1 MRQNDIFFINT
12 PVEVQDEL
20 YDSII
25 EQLSQFSIPETK
37 TIYLRFTNSL
47 SLLNK
52 KYFEVFMTDGVAEH
66 SSLNYSPDFLIFS
79 K

>member
-1 MRQNDIFFINT
+1 MQNDIFFINT
-12 PVEVQDEL
+12 PVELQDEM

-25 EQLSQFSIPETK
+25 EQLSQLNISEEK

-52 KYFEVFMTDGVAEH
+52 KYFEVFITNGVVEH

>member
-1 MRQNDIFFINT
+1 MQNDIFFINT
-12 PVEVQDEL
+12 PVELQDEM

-25 EQLSQFSIPETK
+25 EQLSQFNISENK
-37 TIYLRFTNSL
+37 TIYIRFTNSL

-52 KYFEVFMTDGVAEH
+52 KYFEVFITNGVVEH

>member
-1 MRQNDIFFINT
+1 MQNDIFFINT
-12 PVEVQDEL
+12 PVELQDEM

-25 EQLSQFSIPETK
+25 EQLSQFNISEKK

-52 KYFEVFMTDGVAEH
+52 KYFEVFITNGVVEH